1 MTPSSQEKQSPAI
14 PGRFTTDTV
23 TGNFGTEMYP
33 RVMVVANGKACINH
47 NILNTSTGQWTA
59 AVAVINT
66 ATNSFIKDISLGPN
80 AGVSDML
87 VYDDKVYVSTKG
99 GNTLTVIGQESDSIV
114 DSVNVGDP
122 NQMLLFE
129 RH

>member
-1 MTPSSQEKQSPAI
+1 
-14 PGRFTTDTV
+14 
-23 TGNFGTEMYP
+23 
-33 RVMVVANGKACINH
+33 
-47 NILNTSTGQWTA
+47 
-59 AVAVINT
+59 
-66 ATNSFIKDISLGPN
+66 
-80 AGVSDML
+80 ML